1 MTASSESDVTI
12 SVITPCY
19 NGAAYIAET
28 IRSVLSQT
36 KPALEMIV
44 IDDGST
50 DDSAAIAEGFGAP
63 VRIIRQ
69 SNQGESVA
77 RNRGIAEAKGSHLF
91 FLDADD
97 LVAPEAFQRLAAAIA
112 GNCDAVALMGY
123 AWFTNDPTQPERSVL
138 RHHAGFYP
146 DIIQGN
152 FGPPHC
158 WLTPKTI
165 VQSTGGFCETMRWFE
180 DWDLWWRVGL
190 KADELRCVGHVGAYY
205 RQHVKSQ
212 LATTR
217 PHDRALGH
225 ATLVGRMTTAVLQRP
240 DLLQPHGE
248 ALYWS
253 AWAALVHART
263 NGVSWTAVR
272 PLAEALLT
280 LTRRGPSSVTSLSS
294 AKLVRIL
301 GVRGALALQQAL
313 GVAKGPQI
321 PTQVTSA

>member
-1 MTASSESDVTI
+1 MTPSSESDVTI

-36 KPALEMIV
+36 KPAIEMIV

-50 DDSAAIAEGFGAP
+50 DDSAAIAEEFGPP
-63 VRIIRQ
+63 VRVIRQ
-69 SNQGESVA
+69 PNQGESVA

-97 LVAPEAFQRLAAAIA
+97 LVAPEAFERLAGAVV
-112 GNCDAVALMGY
+112 GRPKAVALMGC
-123 AWFTNDPTQPERSVL
+123 AWFTSDPTHPERSAL
-138 RHHAGFYP
+138 PHHAGFYP
-146 DIIQGN
+146 DIIQSN
-152 FGPPHC
+152 FGPPHS
-158 WLTPKTI
+158 WLTPKSI
-165 VQSTGGFCETMRWFE
+165 VQAAGGFCGTMRWFE

-190 KADELRCVGHVGAYY
+190 EGGELVCVDYIGALY

-225 ATLVGRMTTAVLQRP
+225 ATLVGRMATIVLQRP
-240 DLLQPHGE
+240 DLLQPYGE
-248 ALYWS
+248 TLYWS

-263 NGVSWTAVR
+263 SQVSWTTIA
-272 PLAEALLT
+272 PLTEALRL
-280 LTRRGPSSVTSLSS
+280 LARLGPVSVTSLWT
-294 AKLVRIL
+294 ARLIRYF
-301 GVRGALALQQAL
+301 GVRTTFMFWNARSARSCLQA
-313 GVAKGPQI
+313 VATP
-321 PTQVTSA
+321 